1 MVTSFVAAASGS
13 TSGFGVYP
21 RMNGKGMASSIGKLV
36 FSKESL
42 SIILVVISPPAVFP
56 VSFSMMRPRIVRSG
70 PGIEQLGQRDRYQPL
85 GPETVDYRGDR
96 RDRLGVVVHED
107 Y

>member
-1 MVTSFVAAASGS
+1 MAE
-13 TSGFGVYP
+13 
-21 RMNGKGMASSIGKLV
+21 GMASSIGKLV
-36 FSKESL
+36 FSRKSL

-56 VSFSMMRPRIVRSG
+56 VSFSMMRKPGIMRSG